1 LRSDI
6 EVAIPVAGKGSR
18 LGMGLP
24 KCLVPVWGKP
34 IIEWQLESLRAL
46 DIKVTVIVGYM
57 ADEVIK
63 FVSSLDPLV
72 QFIENS
78 DFETTGTAAS
88 VRKAAESVKALSLVS
103 IDGDVLI
110 HPSSLTKILD
120 AADSVLGVTERLTSH
135 GVLVEVNEN
144 RVVSFARESDSL
156 FEWSGVFK
164 IATDAAHK
172 FSDGHVYEDLALL
185 LPLRYE
191 NIECCEVDT
200 LADLQNAENW
210 MIEMTTGSGGQ
221 WKKK

>member
-1 LRSDI
+1 
-6 EVAIPVAGKGSR
+6 
-18 LGMGLP
+18 M
-24 KCLVPVWGKP
+24 WGKP

-46 DIKVTVIVGYM
+46 DIKVTVIVGHM

-72 QFIENS
+72 QFVENS
-78 DFETTGTAAS
+78 DFETTGPAAS
-88 VRKAAESVKALSLVS
+88 VRKAAEVIEAPNLVS

-110 HPSSLTKILD
+110 NSSSIAQILN
-120 AADSVLGVTERLTSH
+120 AADSVLGVTERLTSD

-156 FEWSGVFK
+156 YEWSGVFK
-164 IATDAAHK
+164 IATHVARK
-172 FSDGHVYEDLALL
+172 FGEGYLFEDLVPL
-185 LPLRYE
+185 LPLHYQC
-191 NIECCEVDT
+191 IECCEVDT

-210 MIEMTTGSGGQ
+210 MIEMTTRTGGK